1 MKINNK
7 KPNQKLIKNNKK
19 QNQNNM
25 KKELTPGKIFLI
37 VILIIGMCS
46 CRRESCPSHDSK
58 WFYNNRM

>member
-1 MKINNK
+1 
-7 KPNQKLIKNNKK
+7 
-19 QNQNNM
+19 M